1 MITDNQMIFVWMD
14 VLSLLRVQIR
24 NKCFWGKLYLADTSN
39 KHVKHEH
46 YVPSIMRKVSLVPF
60 CFVEFICCYF
70 VCNETIPCRY
80 WKTSFDQQIFRNAY
94 EYLVNKAT
102 NQTLTV
108 VGVSSPPYII
118 YRIIQKRKIT
128 ILIIKLITILIIKM
142 IITISIILI
151 RKGGRKSKWW
161 TTARFSLRGKPGW
174 GSSWEHAMAIST
186 TIEAAP

>member
-1 MITDNQMIFVWMD
+1 MDISRRHTENQVIFVFVFVYWDDTVITDNQMIFVWMD

-24 NKCFWGKLYLADTSN
+24 NKRFWGKLYLADTSN

-46 YVPSIMRKVSLVPF
+46 YVPSIMRKVSLVPFCLF

-118 YRIIQKRKIT
+118 YRIT
-128 ILIIKLITILIIKM
+128 
-142 IITISIILI
+142 
-151 RKGGRKSKWW
+151 SK
-161 TTARFSLRGKPGW
+161 TKDHHP
-174 GSSWEHAMAIST
+174 HNQINHQM
-186 TIEAAP
+186 